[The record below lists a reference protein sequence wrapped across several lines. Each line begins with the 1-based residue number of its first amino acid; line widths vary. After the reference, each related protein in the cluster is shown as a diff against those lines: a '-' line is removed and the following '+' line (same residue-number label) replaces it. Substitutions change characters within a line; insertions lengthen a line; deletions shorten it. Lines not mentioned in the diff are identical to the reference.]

1 MSLTRVPRRM
11 LDVDIADQQYVLD
24 QIDALTT
31 DDIEEGAL
39 HRYFTEGRARTA
51 LGVTGGLLSYDSA
64 TGILGLSSAAI
75 VTTARTALV
84 VTGDLSY
91 DALTGILS
99 YTGISV
105 DQVQDAAASLL
116 TSGVHDH
123 ITAVYDDANNR
134 VNLSMIF
141 PNSDEIV
148 EGTTNLFYTDAR
160 ARSALQSG
168 DGIYYDVV
176 SGAINVNPFFGYIEV
191 PGKDPVIAD
200 TAGSSF
206 KIVAGSGMSINTIP
220 AQNTIVLS
228 SSGGGAGGSADPLEI
243 LSAAMIYG

>member
-31 DDIEEGAL
+31 DVIEEGAVR
-39 HRYFTEGRARTA
+39 RYFTDSRARTA
-51 LGVTGGLLSYDSA
+51 IGVTGGLLSYDSA
-64 TGILGLSSAAI
+64 TGIIGLTSTA
-75 VTTARTALV
+75 VTTVARAALI

-91 DALTGILS
+91 DATTGVLS
-99 YTGISV
+99 YSGISV
-105 DQVQDAAASLL
+105 EGVQDAAAALL
-116 TSGVHDH
+116 TNGVHDH

-141 PNSDEIV
+141 PSSDEIV
-148 EGTTNLFYTDAR
+148 EGTTNLFFTDAR
-160 ARSALQSG
+160 ARGALQAG

-176 SGAINVNPFFGYIEV
+176 AGAISVNPFFGYIEV
-191 PGKDPVIAD
+191 FGKDPVVAD
-200 TAGSSF
+200 VAGDSF
-206 KIVAGSGMSINTIP
+206 KIVAGSGVSLNTIP
-220 AQNTIVLS
+220 AQNTIVIS
-228 SSGGGAGGSADPLEI
+228 ASGGGAGGSADPLEI